1 METRRDLDI
10 DALLDHL
17 ARTPETIAGAVTG
30 LSDSDLRRKKSVA
43 DFSVVENVC
52 HLRDLEIEGYA
63 VRINRILAEDEP
75 ALDDFDGGKIASE
88 RDYNSQNLS
97 SALGAFVTARSN
109 NINRMRQ
116 LEPER
121 FERTATLEGVGRLS
135 LKDLLSLMRE
145 HDDGHLQ
152 TLI

>member
-1 METRRDLDI
+1 
-10 DALLDHL
+10 
-17 ARTPETIAGAVTG
+17 
-30 LSDSDLRRKKSVA
+30 
-43 DFSVVENVC
+43 
-52 HLRDLEIEGYA
+52 
-63 VRINRILAEDEP
+63 
-75 ALDDFDGGKIASE
+75 LDDFDGGKIATE
-88 RDYNSQNLS
+88 RDYNSQDLS

-109 NINRMRQ
+109 NIDRMRQ

-121 FERTATLEGVGRLS
+121 FERTATLEGVGCIS